1 MKVGGRNA
9 AIASMSKHVQMNT
22 KAQQQQQKYQKGGK
36 QESQNIMVDTQK
48 ITNPEA
54 LFELGGNPG
63 NQIVD
68 VRESKDVNDG
78 GVPSQVA

>member
-22 KAQQQQQKYQKGGK
+22 KAQQQQKYQKGGK